1 MSCKRYLW
9 LVFLSATTV
18 AYAGDRWDKAR
29 ETLKDVVNSALD
41 YIPFGS
47 TVKKLFGKQDK
58 QVDLLKTIAK
68 TEKSTFDKIRDSAR
82 TAMETKR
89 AIEKANRTVRDAINL
104 GKKLKNMSFKKMIL
118 GQTEDVLGISLN
130 PSRYIP
136 ETKYTSKLKK
146 NMKYSSAREKQ
157 TIHSVNRFLKN
168 TGKLVGIKAANGK
181 YTDLRKLNKDIEKSI
196 QYDRTVGEY
205 AHTKQLL
212 LADAYQRE
220 ADELLAGNKEIQDL
234 LDDDAAG
241 LKVNERLAAYN
252 LLQKNIISSTK
263 LKEKAVKLRQKA
275 STLTEVDQQAI
286 AAEQDRL
293 AWKSMVTYEINERE
307 RKINQKR

>member
-1 MSCKRYLW
+1 MSYKRYLW
-9 LVFLSATTV
+9 LVFLSTATVT
-18 AYAGDRWDKAR
+18 YAGDKWDKAK
-29 ETLKDVVNSALD
+29 ETLKDVVSSTLD

-58 QVDLLKTIAK
+58 QVDLLKAIAK
-68 TEKSTFDKIRDSAR
+68 TEKSTFEKIRDSAR
-82 TAMETKR
+82 TAIETKR
-89 AIEKANRTVRDAINL
+89 AIEKAGRAVRDAVNL
-104 GKKLKNMSFKKMIL
+104 GKRLKNMSFKKMIL
-118 GQTEDVLGISLN
+118 GQTEDLLGISLN
-130 PSRYIP
+130 PARHIP
-136 ETKYTSKLKK
+136 ETKYTNKLKK
-146 NMKYSSAREKQ
+146 NMKYSCAREKQ

-168 TGKLVGIKAANGK
+168 TGKLVGIKAANGQ
-181 YTDLRKLNKDIEKSI
+181 YTDLKKLNKEIEKSI

-220 ADELLAGNKEIQDL
+220 ADELLANNKEIQYL

-263 LKEKAVKLRQKA
+263 LKEKAVKLREKA
-275 STLTEVDQQAI
+275 STLTKVDQQVI

-293 AWKSMVTYEINERE
+293 AWKSMVTYEIN
-307 RKINQKR
+307 KSKRNLK

>member
-1 MSCKRYLW
+1 MKRYLW
-9 LVFLSATTV
+9 LVFLSTATV
-18 AYAGDRWDKAR
+18 AYAGDKWDKAK
-29 ETLKDVVNSALD
+29 ETLKDVVNSTLD
-41 YIPFGS
+41 YIPFGG
-47 TVKKLFGKQDK
+47 TIKKLFGKQDK
-58 QVDLLKTIAK
+58 QLDLLQTIAK
-68 TEKSTFDKIRDSAR
+68 TEQSTFDKIRDSAR

-89 AIEKANRTVRDAINL
+89 AIEKAGRAVRDAVNL

-118 GQTEDVLGISLN
+118 GQTEDLLGISLN
-130 PSRYIP
+130 PARYIP
-136 ETKYTSKLKK
+136 ETKYTHKLKK
-146 NMKYSSAREKQ
+146 NMKYSCAREKQ

-181 YTDLRKLNKDIEKSI
+181 YTDLKKLNKEIEKSI
-196 QYDRTVGEY
+196 QYDRMVGEY

-220 ADELLAGNKEIQDL
+220 ADELLANNKEIQYL

-263 LKEKAVKLRQKA
+263 LKEKAVKLREKA
-275 STLTEVDQQAI
+275 STLTKVDQQVI

-307 RKINQKR
+307 RKRNQNR

>member
-1 MSCKRYLW
+1 MSFKRYLW
-9 LVFLSATTV
+9 LVFLSTATV
-18 AYAGDRWDKAR
+18 AYAGDTWDKAK
-29 ETLKDVVNSALD
+29 ETLKDVVNSTLD

-47 TVKKLFGKQDK
+47 TIKKLFGKQDK

-68 TEKSTFDKIRDSAR
+68 TEQSTFDKIRDSAR

-89 AIEKANRTVRDAINL
+89 AIEKAGRAVRDAVNL
-104 GKKLKNMSFKKMIL
+104 GKRLKNMSFKKMIL
-118 GQTEDVLGISLN
+118 GQTEDLLGISFN
-130 PSRYIP
+130 PARYIP
-136 ETKYTSKLKK
+136 ETKYTHKLKK
-146 NMKYSSAREKQ
+146 NMKYSCAREKQ
-157 TIHSVNRFLKN
+157 TIHSVNRSLKN

-181 YTDLRKLNKDIEKSI
+181 YTDLKKLNKDIEKSI

-220 ADELLAGNKEIQDL
+220 ADELLANNKEIQYL

-252 LLQKNIISSTK
+252 LLQKNIIASTK
-263 LKEKAVKLRQKA
+263 LKEKAVKLREKA
-275 STLTEVDQQAI
+275 STLTKVDRISI

-293 AWKSMVTYEINERE
+293 AWKSMIEYEINERE
-307 RKINQKR
+307 RKTNQKR